1 MGGEANRWLLV
12 GGVFFIILACGV
24 LVKMQI
30 DNKGKGGLSDAI
42 KKVVLN
48 YLQMAALA
56 QGFPLQW
63 PAAVESLFAIQ
74 STVSTAG
81 QYMLRPDC
89 ELSSFQAADAFYRK
103 MVIFSCAPP
112 LVILMSGLFFWCFA
126 KCRHPRLACTLNCR
140 CKTCSTRKCCS
151 TGPISWRK
159 REKDDYSPKDMTVCA
174 IVVLLYMLYPTMLL
188 QVFSMLACKKVGG
201 ARYLSADLQ
210 EKCFE
215 GQHLLWVLVLCLPQ
229 LIFYVFLIPIVGV
242 YFLKRNKMELWTKR
256 VVMFRYGL
264 LYNGYS
270 EKHYYWEANMA
281 VRKASIV
288 ALGVFGSLMGVEPQ
302 THMGLAILML
312 FLVIH
317 LAASPYDAKIDPKG
331 ILHKLDTTSLVI
343 IWSTLWSGLL
353 F

>member
-1 MGGEANRWLLV
+1 
-12 GGVFFIILACGV
+12 
-24 LVKMQI
+24 
-30 DNKGKGGLSDAI
+30 
-42 KKVVLN
+42 
-48 YLQMAALA
+48 
-56 QGFPLQW
+56 
-63 PAAVESLFAIQ
+63 
-74 STVSTAG
+74 
-81 QYMLRPDC
+81 
-89 ELSSFQAADAFYRK
+89 
-103 MVIFSCAPP
+103 
-112 LVILMSGLFFWCFA
+112 
-126 KCRHPRLACTLNCR
+126 
-140 CKTCSTRKCCS
+140 
-151 TGPISWRK
+151 
-159 REKDDYSPKDMTVCA
+159 MTVCA

-188 QVFSMLACKKVGG
+188 QVFSMLACKQVGG

-215 GQHLLWVLVLCLPQ
+215 GQHLLWVLMLCLPQ
-229 LIFYVFLIPIVGV
+229 LILYVFLIPIVGV
-242 YFLKRNKMELWTKR
+242 YFLKRNKKELWTKR

-288 ALGVFGSLMGVEPQ
+288 ALGVFGSLTGVEPQ

-317 LAASPYDAKIDPKG
+317 LAASPYDEKIDPKR
-331 ILHKLDTTSLVI
+331 ILHKLDTASLVI